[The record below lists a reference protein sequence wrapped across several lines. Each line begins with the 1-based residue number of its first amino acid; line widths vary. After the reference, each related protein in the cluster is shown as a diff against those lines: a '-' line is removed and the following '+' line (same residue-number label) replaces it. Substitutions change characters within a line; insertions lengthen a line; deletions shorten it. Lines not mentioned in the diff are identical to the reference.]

1 MEDILNIHEK
11 PYFEESI
18 TKFEYHSYQ
27 PFSSNALSNNDE
39 IRIAIQHQDLYTL
52 PSESLLYIE
61 GEIEKSMEIGES
73 VSFVKLINN
82 GIMFLFDEIRY
93 ELNSVE
99 LDKVRNPG
107 ITTCMKGYASF
118 QTANLYRYQNA
129 GWNESGDSKSKFE
142 VCIPLKLIIGFAED
156 HRKIIIN
163 SRQELI
169 LHRSSVDINALKCE
183 RANGKIK
190 IAKIMW
196 RMPHINVEDS
206 VRLKLLKTLDSRK
219 PLYIAFRSWELFEY
233 PFLPQTTKHSWA
245 VKTSTHTE
253 KPRYVIIAFQTKRKN
268 NISADMSRFDHC
280 SLSSLKV
287 FLNSESYPY
296 DSLNID
302 FDNDKYSA
310 LYQMYSTF
318 QDSFYNIENCDPILT
333 KEEFKDTAPL
343 VVIECSK
350 QNEKIKSAPV
360 DVRIEFE
367 TKIPIPNDTSA
378 YCLILHDKIFEYNA
392 MTSEVHKVV

>member
-52 PSESLLYIE
+52 PSESLIHIE
-61 GEIEKSMEIGES
+61 SEVEKNMES
-73 VSFVKLINN
+73 VGEGASFVKIINN

-99 LDKVRNPG
+99 LDKIRNPG

-129 GWNESGDSKSKFE
+129 GWNESKTNFE
-142 VCIPLKLIIGFAED
+142 VCIPLKLIMGFAEN

-163 SRQELI
+163 SHQELI

-183 RANGKIK
+183 RGNGKIK

-196 RMPHINVEDS
+196 RMPHINVEDG
-206 VRLKLLKTLDSRK
+206 VRLQLLKTLDSRQ
-219 PLYIAFRSWELFEY
+219 PLYIAFRSWELFEHPY
-233 PFLPQTTKHSWA
+233 LPQTTKHSWA

-253 KPRYVIIAFQTKRKN
+253 KPIYVIIAFQTKRKN
-268 NISADMSRFDHC
+268 IISADMSRFDHC

-310 LYQMYSTF
+310 LYQMYSSF
-318 QDSFYNIENCDPILT
+318 QDTFYNIDNGDPILT
-333 KEEFKDTAPL
+333 KDEFKDTAPM
-343 VVIECSK
+343 VVIDCSK

-367 TKIPIPNDTSA
+367 TKIPIPKETSA

>member
-39 IRIAIQHQDLYTL
+39 IRIVIQHQDLYTL

-61 GEIEKSMEIGES
+61 GEIEKSMEVGES

-82 GIMFLFDEIRY
+82 GIMFLLDEIRY

-183 RANGKIK
+183 RANDKIK

-245 VKTSTHTE
+245 LKTSTHTE

-302 FDNDKYSA
+302 LDNDKYSA

-318 QDSFYNIENCDPILT
+318 HDSF
-333 KEEFKDTAPL
+333 
-343 VVIECSK
+343 
-350 QNEKIKSAPV
+350 
-360 DVRIEFE
+360 
-367 TKIPIPNDTSA
+367 
-378 YCLILHDKIFEYNA
+378 
-392 MTSEVHKVV
+392 